1 MEIEFNLYL
10 NWKES
15 SVSSHSAIF
24 YDLQAWKESVTHPG
38 KKQTN
43 KKTSFSPNGK
53 EKDWHTSSQDEMR
66 EEILRHV
73 TENCR
78 EKFMK

>member
-1 MEIEFNLYL
+1 MFPPILPYFMIYKGEKKVLHIQE
-10 NWKES
+10 KS
-15 SVSSHSAIF
+15 
-24 YDLQAWKESVTHPG
+24 
-38 KKQTN
+38 KQTN